1 MPTPVNDPR
10 REGVDAGLLIR
21 GAIFT
26 ALVPAIVGGWLPV
39 AIADADPAGGFWQVG
54 WVFVAVG
61 AAIYLACLR
70 RFLAAGGTPSIYFT
84 RPIRFLIG
92 EEPDALVTRGLYGR
106 TRNPMYLGVLIA
118 IAGWAI
124 VFASIRV
131 AFCWLGVFG
140 LFNAVVILLEEP
152 HLRAERGGEY
162 DIYCRRVRRW
172 L

>member
-1 MPTPVNDPR
+1 MATPVNER
-10 REGVDAGLLIR
+10 RGEGVHIGLLIR

-26 ALVPAIVGGWLPV
+26 ALAPAVVGGWLPV
-39 AIADADPAGGFWQVG
+39 AIADADPAGGLWQAG
-54 WVFVAVG
+54 WVFVVVG

-118 IAGWAI
+118 TAGWAI
-124 VFASIRV
+124 VFASTRV
-131 AFCWLGVFG
+131 AIYWLVVFG
-140 LFNAVVILLEEP
+140 LFNAVVILVEEP
-152 HLRAERGGEY
+152 HLRAERGDEY
-162 DIYCRRVRRW
+162 DLYCRRVRRW